1 MLRRLLSLIAVL
13 LCAGSMLANAQTQ
26 GGTPSPLTT
35 DCSSPAS
42 EFLPECTGLTASPYA
57 SGQSSATGTNGQTSN
72 GQGMYGGAMQMQPV
86 SPTGGNGINQRIP
99 TYVDQFPFGNSSGN
113 QYNPYL
119 GMERKQPLTEFQQVV
134 AGSVGQV
141 LPIFGANLFSNV
153 AAGLAPIDR
162 TPVTSNYVVGTGDQL
177 LIRVW
182 GQVNFNVHATV
193 DRTGDIYIPQV
204 GNIEVAGLHFQ
215 QLDGYLR
222 NQLGRVFRNFD
233 LSVNMGQLRSIQIY
247 VVGNARQPGS
257 YTVSSLSTLVN
268 ALFFSGGPSE
278 QGSMRRI
285 ELRRNGQV
293 VTIFD
298 LYDLLIY
305 GDKSHDA
312 PLLPGDVIYIPPVGP
327 EVAVAG
333 SIHVPAIYELKG
345 TETVGQAI
353 ALAGGM
359 ATMAS
364 KQDAQLDRINS
375 QEARQTVQITLNAA
389 GMETPLRDGDILRI
403 SAIVQQ
409 FDLTVI
415 LRGNVLDNVNQSHGW
430 QGVYGTANS
439 DGSIVATQASNLFFG
454 WKQEG
459 FDANSVGRPDHRL
472 DVKGWPA
479 DRGHAYEL

>member
-1 MLRRLLSLIAVL
+1 MLRRILSLVAAL
-13 LCAGSMLANAQTQ
+13 LCTSSMVSYAQTQ
-26 GGTPSPLTT
+26 GGTLSPLTT

-42 EFLPECTGLTASPYA
+42 AFLPECSGLTASPYA
-57 SGQSSATGTNGQTSN
+57 SGQTNTSGQTSS
-72 GQGMYGGAMQMQPV
+72 GQAMYGGAMQMQPA
-86 SPTGGNGINQRIP
+86 SPMSGNAVNQRVP
-99 TYVDQFPFGNSSGN
+99 TYVDQAPFGTSLKGE
-113 QYNPYL
+113 YNPYL
-119 GMERKQPLTEFQQVV
+119 GMQRKQPLTDFQRVV
-134 AGSVGQV
+134 AGSVGEV

-162 TPVTSNYVVGTGDQL
+162 TPVTADYVVGTGDQL

-193 DRTGDIYIPQV
+193 DRSGDIYIPQV

-215 QLDGYLR
+215 QLDGFLR

-285 ELRRNGQV
+285 ELRRNGKV

-298 LYDLLIY
+298 LYDLLVY

-333 SIHVPAIYELKG
+333 SIHVPAIYELRG
-345 TETVGQAI
+345 SDTVGQAI
-353 ALAGGM
+353 GS
-359 ATMAS
+359 TR
-364 KQDAQLDRINS
+364 KKH
-375 QEARQTVQITLNAA
+375 ARRSRS
-389 GMETPLRDGDILRI
+389 P
-403 SAIVQQ
+403 
-409 FDLTVI
+409 
-415 LRGNVLDNVNQSHGW
+415 
-430 QGVYGTANS
+430 
-439 DGSIVATQASNLFFG
+439 
-454 WKQEG
+454 
-459 FDANSVGRPDHRL
+459 
-472 DVKGWPA
+472 
-479 DRGHAYEL
+479 